1 VTRENEQA
9 WARANGEDLSARD
22 GALLAHR
29 PKYLPWWRLRLE
41 EDGGKTIVAGR
52 GEADALGAALERL
65 LATPAGSV
73 IFDQLAHLVAEWQG
87 IEARIAPTYQRLLRL
102 LVEDFAREPTSER
115 VLALAGRLIQ
125 SRRATSVSVSH
136 AVTLADFTQRL
147 ADDHGFHAALLT
159 LLERLAMPAPAATTE
174 QPAASVQERDV
185 VSDGH
190 GVEQRVNAT
199 YRQHLDHQCDE
210 IDKMQGKLAA
220 KVREA
225 INQNK
230 EFGDLLQIE
239 HGALQQADSI
249 QEVANLRRIV
259 IGGIEEL
266 LHAQDALAENLTSTS
281 EYLHLV
287 ESDSERLRAELQ
299 KVRLLSLTD
308 EFTGLPNRR
317 AFMRRLEDEIGRA
330 QRYAAPLTLAMLDLD
345 EFKCVN
351 DTYGHAAGDRIL
363 RCYAEQ
369 VLSVFR
375 HHDMVA
381 RYGGEEFAVLLP
393 NTVIEGA
400 SNALRKVQNRAGQT
414 LCIHEGVRLTLPTFS
429 TGLALY
435 QPGESAAALIERAD
449 RALYRAKH
457 LGRNR
462 IELELPDGQSPAIT
476 AVGDSSS
483 DATGG

>member
-1 VTRENEQA
+1 
-9 WARANGEDLSARD
+9 
-22 GALLAHR
+22 
-29 PKYLPWWRLRLE
+29 
-41 EDGGKTIVAGR
+41 
-52 GEADALGAALERL
+52 LGAALERL
-65 LATPAGSV
+65 LSTPAGSV

-87 IEARIAPTYQRLLRL
+87 LEARIAPTYQRLLCL
-102 LVEDFAREPTSER
+102 LIEDFAREPTSER
-115 VLALAGRLIQ
+115 VLMLAGRLIQ
-125 SRRATSVSVSH
+125 SRRASPVAVAR
-136 AVTLADFTQRL
+136 AVTLADFAQRL
-147 ADDHGFHAALLT
+147 AGDHGFHTVLLN
-159 LLERLAMPAPAATTE
+159 LLERLSTPAPAATTTP
-174 QPAASVQERDV
+174 PAASAPEPDTVPAGQ
-185 VSDGH
+185 S
-190 GVEQRVNAT
+190 VEQRVNSA

-210 IDKMQGKLAA
+210 IDKLQGKLAT

-225 INQNK
+225 IDQNK

-249 QEVANLRRIV
+249 QEVASLRRIV

-287 ESDSERLRAELQ
+287 ESDSERLRDELQ

-308 EFTGLPNRR
+308 DFTGLPNRR

-345 EFKCVN
+345 EFKSIN
-351 DTYGHAAGDRIL
+351 DTHGHAAGDQVL
-363 RCYAEQ
+363 RSYAEQ

-381 RYGGEEFAVLLP
+381 RYGGEEFAVILP
-393 NTVIEGA
+393 NTTIDGA
-400 SNALRKVQNRAGQT
+400 GNALRKVQNRAGQT
-414 LCIHEGVRLTLPTFS
+414 LCVHEGVRLTLPTFS

-435 QPGESAAALIERAD
+435 QPGESGAALIERAD

-462 IELELPDGQSPAIT
+462 IELDLPAGRPPVLT
-476 AVGDSSS
+476 AVGNGSSGVPES
-483 DATGG
+483 